1 MTKIKKEDK
10 VTDAMLQLVEA
21 VKENTVLLHS
31 LFKSVTP
38 VATVKELH
46 KGVVDETPA
55 TVSDSKIPVP
65 LEYRHVV
72 DAGLNKSF
80 GIEIEPL
87 FDRPSF
93 TLVIVTPE
101 KYSNLSEEYK
111 KLYKRDLRPKILN
124 YADGINGVRQWAEQ
138 VFNSFNQ
145 DIRSMIVADRVQ
157 GH

>member
-1 MTKIKKEDK
+1 MKKIKKEDT

-31 LFKSVTP
+31 LFKKQEQLISVAP
-38 VATVKELH
+38 APVISEVAT
-46 KGVVDETPA
+46 TPS
-55 TVSDSKIPVP
+55 SDIPVP

-72 DAGLNKSF
+72 DASLNKGF

-101 KYSNLSEEYK
+101 KYSSLSDEYK

-145 DIRSMIVADRVQ
+145 DIKSLIVADRVQ

>member
-1 MTKIKKEDK
+1 MKKIKKEDK
-10 VTDAMLQLVEA
+10 AADAMLQLVEA

-31 LFKSVTP
+31 LFKKQEQLISVAP
-38 VATVKELH
+38 APVISEVATTLSS
-46 KGVVDETPA
+46 ETI
-55 TVSDSKIPVP
+55 IPVP